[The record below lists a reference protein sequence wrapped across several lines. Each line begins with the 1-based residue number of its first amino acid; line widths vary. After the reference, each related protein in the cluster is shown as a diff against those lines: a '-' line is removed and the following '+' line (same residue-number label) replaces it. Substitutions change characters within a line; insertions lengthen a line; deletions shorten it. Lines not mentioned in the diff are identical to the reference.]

1 MFATEPLA
9 ACHAMYNALRLG
21 QVTQVTELPPRLET
35 AATVGHQPCH
45 SPAAGGGAASELHS
59 FTVIISAAND

>member
-9 ACHAMYNALRLG
+9 VCHAMYNALRLG

-45 SPAAGGGAASELHS
+45 SPAAGGGAAKSCS
-59 FTVIISAAND
+59 ITVIISAAND